1 MAKEKKQKSFG
12 WWEEA
17 EGAFGDYFGPLKDD
31 DLADALENWCAL
43 DAKEHRFYESK
54 LLFLNLRAQ
63 LTIARLQVQV
73 LEEMRL
79 INTEADDGEP
89 EQDEDAPPPPRRG
102 PPPRRPAGAPDQPTA
117 DRPAAAAPRRRPEP
131 SEPTPPRT
139 GARVPPSEPS
149 PDAPPNNG
157 MGGEI
162 VMDDEEA
169 EQ

>member
-1 MAKEKKQKSFG
+1 MPKEKKQKSFG
-12 WWEEA
+12 WWDEA
-17 EGAFGDYFGPLKDD
+17 EAAFGDYFGPLKDD
-31 DLADALENWCAL
+31 DLADALENWCSL

-54 LLFLNLRAQ
+54 LLYLNLRAN

-89 EQDEDAPPPPRRG
+89 EEPEDAPPPRRG
-102 PPPRRPAGAPDQPTA
+102 PPPRRAAPAGAPDQPTA
-117 DRPAAAAPRRRPEP
+117 DRPATAPRRREP
-131 SEPTPPRT
+131 SEPTPARAA
-139 GARVPPSEPS
+139 GRVPPSEPS

-157 MGGEI
+157 MGGEL
-162 VMDDEEA
+162 VDDEEA